1 MYSNVTAEEMQKIIQ
16 SLKLGGDVQ
25 SQVPDRIIKGEPLVC
40 KYAEDMGVKAFAN
53 LPCRGNKIKCL
64 KMDGY
69 FSYEKAC
76 NPGNCKFFEAVQ

>member
-1 MYSNVTAEEMQKIIQ
+1 MTYSNTTPEEMAQILE
-16 SLKLGGDVQ
+16 SLWKKESNL
-25 SQVPDRIIKGEPLVC
+25 PERIVKGEPLVC